1 MTVVSMISC
10 DPLLGPWQGTAI
22 RSIRREGPCLV
33 NVKCVEMASYCG
45 QCGHPNTEG
54 RKRKTGHLLEALP

>member
-1 MTVVSMISC
+1 MKLVSMISC

-45 QCGHPNTEG
+45 QCGHPNKEG
-54 RKRKTGHLLEALP
+54 PKLETDLLLGALP